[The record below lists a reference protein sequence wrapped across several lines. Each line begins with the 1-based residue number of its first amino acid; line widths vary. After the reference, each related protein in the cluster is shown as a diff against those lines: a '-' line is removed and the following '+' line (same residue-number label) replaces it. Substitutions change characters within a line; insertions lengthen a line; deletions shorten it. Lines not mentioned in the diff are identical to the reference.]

1 MTKKEDQELLST
13 LIDFM
18 GSIENA
24 NDTSEFQE
32 VKKQMLESGMTTED
46 LFTLLGNNFAET
58 LANRRIIDVPFQKLS
73 DTAIM
78 PQYAHTSDACCDIY
92 ADEDIILA
100 AGETKA
106 ISTGIAIAVPDGYVV
121 HIYPRS
127 GLSLK
132 SNLRLANSVGV
143 IDAGYRDEIKVPIWN
158 SGKED
163 FKIEKGMRIAQM
175 CIEESPAIE
184 FTEIDD
190 VKTIQGDRH
199 GGFGSTGF
207 MKDLSLIK
215 GE

>member
-46 LFTLLGNNFAET
+46 LFTLLGDNFAET
-58 LANRRIIDVPFQKLS
+58 LANRRIIDVPFQKLR

-78 PQYAHTSDACCDIY
+78 PPYAHTSDACCDIY
-92 ADEDIILA
+92 ADEDIVLA

-143 IDAGYRDEIKVPIWN
+143 IDSDFYNNADNEGHFRVKIINHGEKDLEVKV
-158 SGKED
+158 GD
-163 FKIEKGMRIAQM
+163 RIAQGIFM
-175 CIEESPAIE
+175 KYLTVDDED
-184 FTEIDD
+184 EI
-190 VKTIQGDRH
+190 TNIRT
-199 GGFGSTGF
+199 GGIGSTN
-207 MKDLSLIK
+207 KEEK
-215 GE
+215 